1 MKKFFSLFVAALL
14 SVTMFANE
22 GGTLTADPAAPID
35 PSETVELT
43 YDGTG
48 TNFAN
53 WEPKCFIHTW
63 LVAADGET
71 FSKDYGTTWA
81 ECDGDGDYAALDDNV
96 KMTFVSTGI
105 YTINMNIAKFFDVAE
120 EDLEKIG
127 KIGVIVRAQY
137 PGENNRTNDLFL
149 DVAVPG
155 APEPIPAKF
164 YITGILGE
172 WNPNAIK
179 STENSYVVE
188 NVPAGHHA
196 LKVTVDGTWN
206 TSKGLAQISE
216 SNKYFYPDQDGNVC
230 FSLSETANVTVTY
243 IAGEPEVF
251 TVSSDKFTVPSVKLV
266 GEGEAFGNWNEANAI
281 VFADNNEESASHTFT
296 LARNQ
301 HVIFKMIRG
310 GDWLSKIGEGNTN
323 FGLNRDFTTTSD
335 FTRPGE
341 GETPSL
347 ELAADLAGEYT
358 LTWTYATGELKV
370 TFPEPTLVNGFYL
383 VGDFN
388 GTPAWNVED
397 LTADKI
403 FVWNKNI
410 GEGNEEWKVTVD
422 LHAGDE
428 FKACYVY
435 MDQITEYI
443 PANSEEKYY
452 VDNNH
457 AGNGKT
463 IYFQQKYNMEWGG
476 HFYVEATTPTAVE
489 NTQAADKAVKCM
501 ENGQLIIVRDGVQY
515 NVLGGVVR

>member
-1 MKKFFSLFVAALL
+1 MKKISTLFVAALL
-14 SVTMFANE
+14 SVAMFADKSVYLKLSSDWAGYPAKYAVYYYESGVGDGWSDFMTKVENE
-22 GGTLTADPAAPID
+22 VNVYTTTVPSEGYSKIIFVRLNGAATETNWDNKWSQTIDLDYPTGENAMFTVTSGGTG
-35 PSETVELT
+35 SEC
-43 YDGTG
+43 
-48 TNFAN
+48 N
-53 WEPKCFIHTW
+53 
-63 LVAADGET
+63 GEW
-71 FSKDYGTTWA
+71 SVY
-81 ECDGDGDYAALDDNV
+81 
-96 KMTFVSTGI
+96 
-105 YTINMNIAKFFDVAE
+105 
-120 EDLEKIG
+120 
-127 KIGVIVRAQY
+127 
-137 PGENNRTNDLFL
+137 
-149 DVAVPG
+149 
-155 APEPIPAKF
+155 APEDPAKF

-172 WNPNAIK
+172 WNPDAIK
-179 STENSYVVE
+179 STTDSYTVE

-196 LKVTVDGTWN
+196 MKVTVDGTWG
-206 TSKGLAQISE
+206 TVKGLEQISE
-216 SNKYFYPDQDGNVC
+216 SNKYLYPDQDGNVC

-296 LARNQ
+296 LARDQ

-310 GDWLSKIGEGNTN
+310 GDWLSKIGEDNTN
-323 FGLNRDFTTTSD
+323 FGLNRAFTTTSD

-347 ELAADLAGEYT
+347 ELSADLAGEYT

-443 PANSEEKYY
+443 PANAEEKYY

-489 NTQAADKAVKCM
+489 NTQVADKVVKCI